1 MMRLVSL
8 TLISVLL
15 ASVTA
20 SPAPSPVRFM
30 CDVCEGNFL
39 SCMVHCS
46 LERFITRDQ
55 FDRWILILKYWI
67 QSTLDLFRPK
77 SLFNCPYR
85 SFIISAI
92 MFTWGFR
99 TTGPSP
105 SLNTRG

>member
-8 TLISVLL
+8 TLLSVLL

-55 FDRWILILKYWI
+55 FDRWILKYLKYNQPLI
-67 QSTLDLFRPK
+67 CSGQNHFLIVLTVHL
-77 SLFNCPYR
+77 
-85 SFIISAI
+85 SFQQ
-92 MFTWGFR
+92 
-99 TTGPSP
+99 
-105 SLNTRG
+105 

>member
-1 MMRLVSL
+1 MALVSL

-15 ASVTA
+15 ASLTA

-55 FDRWILILKYWI
+55 FDRWIQYRLVQKEFLVKYRMTI
-67 QSTLDLFRPK
+67 NDSIF
-77 SLFNCPYR
+77 
-85 SFIISAI
+85 
-92 MFTWGFR
+92 
-99 TTGPSP
+99 
-105 SLNTRG
+105 